1 MAVSRPSHGTHGPKS
16 GTQTRGSGAPSAEMS
31 LKTGCAGC
39 ADTEARDSWFATDDT
54 QRHARPALGAERG
67 SRTPSSELGRLPV
80 LSATVRRVQAIA
92 ESEDAGIGDMV
103 AALEADQGLATDL
116 LRYANS
122 AACARPLRARSIRAA
137 VTLVGRKAIAQL
149 AIEAATY
156 RFFQRAPGNGGRSI
170 GHLHLHAAA
179 VAGCAQSIAERTG
192 ANTDVAHLGGLLHDV
207 GKLVMPL
214 AFGNEALDAIAA
226 EYPGGRPA
234 RAAPSASSSASTTR
248 PPARSSPAPRRSRS
262 RGRAR
267 DRASTTAAPTGIT
280 IPSREAACVI
290 IADEIVGLAS
300 RPEPDY
306 ALLGP
311 ALEALGLCDED
322 FDDLALEAVRGG
334 KAGAAMAARVAEL
347 ERQARVDDLTGLLNR
362 RHWMATV
369 RRAVADR
376 EPGSVL
382 ICDIDHFKAVNDG
395 HGHATGDLVLTEVA
409 RHLAAQGVAGRLGG
423 DEFAV
428 WVPGTPGR
436 GDEAAAAVLDAIASA
451 FEGERDGLDVGVS
464 IGAASPGADADSL
477 SSVLSRA
484 DEALY
489 EAKRAGRG
497 RAVRY

>member
-1 MAVSRPSHGTHGPKS
+1 MVPK
-16 GTQTRGSGAPSAEMS
+16 
-31 LKTGCAGC
+31 L
-39 ADTEARDSWFATDDT
+39 TESPTDL
-54 QRHARPALGAERG
+54 RLEHAIER
-67 SRTPSSELGRLPV
+67 LGRLPV
-80 LSATVRRVQAIA
+80 LSATVRRVQLIA

-103 AALEADQGLATDL
+103 AALEADQGLAADL

-149 AIEAATY
+149 AVEAATF

-179 VAGCAQSIAERTG
+179 VAGTAQAIAERTG
-192 ANTDVAHLGGLLHDV
+192 ASTDVAHLGGLLHDV

-214 AFGNEALDAIAA
+214 AYGDDALDRIAA
-226 EYPGGRPA
+226 EHPAGAPRAAAERELFGVDHAEAGARVA
-234 RAAPSASSSASTTR
+234 RASQIEEPVELVIASHHGGASGIEV
-248 PPARSSPAPRRSRS
+248 ASP
-262 RGRAR
+262 
-267 DRASTTAAPTGIT
+267 
-280 IPSREAACVI
+280 EAACVI
-290 IADEIVGLAS
+290 IADEVVGLAS
-300 RPEPDY
+300 RTQPDY

-311 ALEALGLCDED
+311 ALERLGLCDED

-334 KAGAAMAARVAEL
+334 KGGAAMAARVAEL
-347 ERQARVDDLTGLLNR
+347 ERQARVDDLTGVLNR

-376 EPGSVL
+376 EAGSIL

-409 RHLAAQGVAGRLGG
+409 RHLSGQGVVGRLGG

-428 WVPGTPGR
+428 WVPGAQSR
-436 GDEAAAAVLDAIASA
+436 GDEAASTVLAAVAAG
-451 FEGERDGLDVGVS
+451 FPGELRVGVS
-464 IGAASPGADADSL
+464 IGAASPADGSDSL
-477 SSVLSRA
+477 SMVLSQA

>member
-1 MAVSRPSHGTHGPKS
+1 MVRNLTDTA
-16 GTQTRGSGAPSAEMS
+16 APQPDQRLESAI
-31 LKTGCAGC
+31 
-39 ADTEARDSWFATDDT
+39 
-54 QRHARPALGAERG
+54 ER
-67 SRTPSSELGRLPV
+67 LGRLPV
-80 LSATVRRVQAIA
+80 LSATVRRVQLIA

-103 AALEADQGLATDL
+103 CALEADQGLAADL

-149 AIEAATY
+149 ALEAATY

-179 VAGCAQSIAERTG
+179 VAGTAQAIAERTG
-192 ANTDVAHLGGLLHDV
+192 ASTDVAHLGGLLHDV

-214 AFGNEALDAIAA
+214 AFGTDALDEIAA
-226 EYPGGRPA
+226 EHPAGAPRAAAERKLLGVDHATAGAQVA
-234 RAAPSASSSASTTR
+234 RASQIEQPVELVIAYHHGGESGTEVASA
-248 PPARSSPAPRRSRS
+248 
-262 RGRAR
+262 
-267 DRASTTAAPTGIT
+267 
-280 IPSREAACVI
+280 EAACVI
-290 IADEIVGLAS
+290 IADEVIGLAT
-300 RPEPDY
+300 RAEPDY

-311 ALEALGLCDED
+311 ALERLELCDED

-334 KAGAAMAARVAEL
+334 KGGAAMAARVAEL
-347 ERQARVDDLTGLLNR
+347 ERQARVDDLTGVLNR

-369 RRAVADR
+369 RRAVADQ

-409 RHLAAQGVAGRLGG
+409 RHLAAQGVVGRLGG

-428 WVPGTPGR
+428 WVPGNPHR
-436 GDEAAAAVLDAIASA
+436 GDEAASAVLDAVADA
-451 FEGERDGLDVGVS
+451 FAGEREGLRVGVS
-464 IGAASPGADADSL
+464 IGAASPGDDAENL

>member
-1 MAVSRPSHGTHGPKS
+1 LVRPLTEPV
-16 GTQTRGSGAPSAEMS
+16 PPPVSAEQHLVS
-31 LKTGCAGC
+31 AV
-39 ADTEARDSWFATDDT
+39 E
-54 QRHARPALGAERG
+54 Q
-67 SRTPSSELGRLPV
+67 LGRLPV

-92 ESEDAGIGDMV
+92 ESEEAGIGDMV

-149 AIEAATY
+149 ALEAATF

-192 ANTDVAHLGGLLHDV
+192 AGVDVAHLGGLLHDV

-214 AFGNEALDAIAA
+214 AFGTATLDAIAA
-226 EYPGGRPA
+226 EHPAGALRAGTERKRLGVDHAAAGALIA
-234 RAAPSASSSASTTR
+234 RASQVETPVELAIAFHHGGVD
-248 PPARSSPAPRRSRS
+248 
-262 RGRAR
+262 GR
-267 DRASTTAAPTGIT
+267 T
-280 IPSREAACVI
+280 IPSPEAACVI

-311 ALEALGLCDED
+311 ALETLGLCDED

-369 RRAVADR
+369 RRAVSER

-382 ICDIDHFKAVNDG
+382 ICDIDHFKNVNDG
-395 HGHATGDLVLTEVA
+395 YGHATGDLVLTEVA
-409 RHLAAQGVAGRLGG
+409 RRLAAQGVAGRLGG

-428 WVPGTPGR
+428 WVPGGPRR
-436 GDEAAAAVLDAIASA
+436 GDEAAAAVLDAVASA
-451 FEGERDGLDVGVS
+451 FAGDEAGPAVGIS
-464 IGAASPGADADSL
+464 IGASSPAGDGESL
-477 SSVLSRA
+477 TVLLSRA

-497 RAVRY
+497 RAVRF

>member
-1 MAVSRPSHGTHGPKS
+1 MLRQLTATAP
-16 GTQTRGSGAPSAEMS
+16 PSAVPAEQR
-31 LKTGCAGC
+31 LAG
-39 ADTEARDSWFATDDT
+39 AVE
-54 QRHARPALGAERG
+54 Q
-67 SRTPSSELGRLPV
+67 LGRLPV

-149 AIEAATY
+149 AIEAATF

-179 VAGCAQSIAERTG
+179 VAGCAQGIAERTG
-192 ANTDVAHLGGLLHDV
+192 ANVDIAHLGGLLHDV

-214 AFGNEALDAIAA
+214 AFGTATLDAIAA
-226 EYPGGRPA
+226 EHPAGSLRAEAERKRLGVDHAAAGALVAAASRVETPVETAIAFHHGGA
-234 RAAPSASSSASTTR
+234 DGLTIAS
-248 PPARSSPAPRRSRS
+248 PE
-262 RGRAR
+262 G
-267 DRASTTAAPTGIT
+267 
-280 IPSREAACVI
+280 ACII
-290 IADEIVGLAS
+290 IADEIVGLVS

-311 ALEALGLCDED
+311 ALESLELCDED

-362 RHWMATV
+362 RHWLATV
-369 RRAVADR
+369 RRAVANH

-409 RHLAAQGVAGRLGG
+409 RHLSAQGVAGRLGG

-428 WVPGTPGR
+428 WVPGGSHR
-436 GDEAAAAVLDAIASA
+436 GDEAASAVLQAVAAAFADEDAAP
-451 FEGERDGLDVGVS
+451 DVGIS
-464 IGAASPGADADSL
+464 IGTASPIGDADSL
-477 SSVLSRA
+477 SLVLSRA

>member
-1 MAVSRPSHGTHGPKS
+1 MVRNLTETAAPVPDQRITDAV
-16 GTQTRGSGAPSAEMS
+16 
-31 LKTGCAGC
+31 
-39 ADTEARDSWFATDDT
+39 
-54 QRHARPALGAERG
+54 ER
-67 SRTPSSELGRLPV
+67 LGRLPV
-80 LSATVRRVQAIA
+80 LSATVRRVQLIA

-122 AACARPLRARSIRAA
+122 AACARPLRARNIRAA

-156 RFFQRAPGNGGRSI
+156 RFFARAPGNGGRSI

-179 VAGCAQSIAERTG
+179 VAGTAQGIADRTG
-192 ANTDVAHLGGLLHDV
+192 ANTDITHLGGLLHDV

-214 AFGNEALDAIAA
+214 AFGNEVMDAIAA
-226 EYPGGRPA
+226 EHQAGA
-234 RAAPSASSSASTTR
+234 SRAASERKLLGVDHAAAGAIVALASQVEEPVAIVIGNHHGGASGVHV
-248 PPARSSPAPRRSRS
+248 ASP
-262 RGRAR
+262 
-267 DRASTTAAPTGIT
+267 
-280 IPSREAACVI
+280 EAACVI
-290 IADEIVGLAS
+290 IADEVIGLAS
-300 RPEPDY
+300 RKEPDY

-311 ALEALGLCDED
+311 ALEMLGLCDED

-334 KAGAAMAARVAEL
+334 KGGAAMAARVAEL
-347 ERQARVDDLTGLLNR
+347 ERQARVDDLTGVLNR

-369 RRAVADR
+369 RRAVADN

-409 RHLAAQGVAGRLGG
+409 RHLAAQGVVGRLGG

-428 WVPGTPGR
+428 WVPGTPVR
-436 GDEAAAAVLDAIASA
+436 GDEAASAVLDAVAAA
-451 FEGERDGLDVGVS
+451 FADDTQGLHVGLS
-464 IGAASPGADADSL
+464 IGTASPGDEADSL
-477 SSVLSRA
+477 STVLSHA

-497 RAVRY
+497 RVVRY

>member
-1 MAVSRPSHGTHGPKS
+1 MARHLT
-16 GTQTRGSGAPSAEMS
+16 PSAAPQS
-31 LKTGCAGC
+31 
-39 ADTEARDSWFATDDT
+39 D
-54 QRHARPALGAERG
+54 QRLAQAVER
-67 SRTPSSELGRLPV
+67 LGRLPV
-80 LSATVRRVQAIA
+80 LSATVRRVQVIA

-103 AALEADQGLATDL
+103 AALEADQGLAADL

-137 VTLVGRKAIAQL
+137 VTLVGRKTIAQL
-149 AIEAATY
+149 AVEAATF

-179 VAGCAQSIAERTG
+179 VAGTAQGIAERTG
-192 ANTDVAHLGGLLHDV
+192 ASTDIAHLGGLLHDV

-214 AFGNEALDAIAA
+214 AFGDEALDSIAA
-226 EYPGGRPA
+226 EHPGGASRAGAERRLLGVDHAEAGALVA
-234 RAAPSASSSASTTR
+234 RASQIEAPVEQVIAFHHGGPSGIGIAS
-248 PPARSSPAPRRSRS
+248 P
-262 RGRAR
+262 
-267 DRASTTAAPTGIT
+267 
-280 IPSREAACVI
+280 EAACVI
-290 IADEIVGLAS
+290 IADEVVGLAS

-311 ALEALGLCDED
+311 ALEKLGLCDED

-334 KAGAAMAARVAEL
+334 KGGAAMAAKVAEL
-347 ERQARVDDLTGLLNR
+347 ERQARVDDLTGVLNR

-409 RHLAAQGVAGRLGG
+409 RTLSSQGVVGRLGG

-428 WVPGTPGR
+428 WVPGGPRR
-436 GDEAAAAVLDAIASA
+436 GDEAASAVLDSVAAA
-451 FEGERDGLDVGVS
+451 FAGEHPGLRVGVS
-464 IGAASPGADADSL
+464 IGTASPGDDADHL
-477 SSVLSRA
+477 SYPAEVRRRRRNASVNRR
-484 DEALY
+484 DT
-489 EAKRAGRG
+489 AGSEPSSHSVTTTSSPRG
-497 RAVRY
+497 TSWMQT

>member
-1 MAVSRPSHGTHGPKS
+1 MVRPITATAPASSVPAEERLAAAVE
-16 GTQTRGSGAPSAEMS
+16 Q
-31 LKTGCAGC
+31 
-39 ADTEARDSWFATDDT
+39 
-54 QRHARPALGAERG
+54 
-67 SRTPSSELGRLPV
+67 LGRLPV
-80 LSATVRRVQAIA
+80 LSATVRRVQLIA

-149 AIEAATY
+149 ALETATF

-170 GHLHLHAAA
+170 GHMHLHAAA
-179 VAGCAQSIAERTG
+179 VAGCAQAIAERTR
-192 ANTDVAHLGGLLHDV
+192 ANIDVAHLGGLLHDV

-214 AFGNEALDAIAA
+214 AFGTATLDAIAA
-226 EYPGGRPA
+226 EHPA
-234 RAAPSASSSASTTR
+234 GSL
-248 PPARSSPAPRRSRS
+248 
-262 RGRAR
+262 
-267 DRASTTAAPTGIT
+267 RASAERKRLGVDHAAAGALVAAA
-280 IPSREAACVI
+280 SRVEAAVEAAIAFHHGGPDGLTIASPESACII

-322 FDDLALEAVRGG
+322 FDDLALDAVRGG

-376 EPGSVL
+376 EPGTVL
-382 ICDIDHFKAVNDG
+382 ICDVDHFKAVNDG

-423 DEFAV
+423 DEFAL
-428 WVPGTPGR
+428 WVPGNARR
-436 GDEAAAAVLDAIASA
+436 GDEAAAAVLSAVASA
-451 FEGERDGLDVGVS
+451 FADEDSAPNVGVS
-464 IGAASPGADADSL
+464 IGSASPTDDTDSL
-477 SSVLSRA
+477 SLVLSRA

>member
-1 MAVSRPSHGTHGPKS
+1 MVRLVT
-16 GTQTRGSGAPSAEMS
+16 SA
-31 LKTGCAGC
+31 TPG
-39 ADTEARDSWFATDDT
+39 
-54 QRHARPALGAERG
+54 PALPAEQRLADAV
-67 SRTPSSELGRLPV
+67 EQLGRLPV

-149 AIEAATY
+149 AIEAATF
-156 RFFQRAPGNGGRSI
+156 RFFQAAPGNGGRSI

-179 VAGCAQSIAERTG
+179 VAGCAQAIAERTT
-192 ANTDVAHLGGLLHDV
+192 ANVDVAHLGGLLHDV

-214 AFGNEALDAIAA
+214 AFGTAALDAIAA
-226 EYPGGRPA
+226 EYPSGTLRAGAERKRLGVDHAAAGALVA
-234 RAAPSASSSASTTR
+234 RASQVETAVETAIAFHHGGTDGLTIASPESAC
-248 PPARSSPAPRRSRS
+248 
-262 RGRAR
+262 
-267 DRASTTAAPTGIT
+267 I
-280 IPSREAACVI
+280 I

-409 RHLAAQGVAGRLGG
+409 RHLAAQGIAGRLGG

-428 WVPGTPGR
+428 WVPGTPSH
-436 GDEAAAAVLDAIASA
+436 GDEAASAVLHAVAAAFAGEDATP
-451 FEGERDGLDVGVS
+451 DVGVS
-464 IGAASPGADADSL
+464 IGTASPATDTDSL
-477 SSVLSRA
+477 SLVLSRA

>member
-1 MAVSRPSHGTHGPKS
+1 MVRPMTP
-16 GTQTRGSGAPSAEMS
+16 TAPSA
-31 LKTGCAGC
+31 T
-39 ADTEARDSWFATDDT
+39 
-54 QRHARPALGAERG
+54 LGAER
-67 SRTPSSELGRLPV
+67 RLADAVEELGRLPV
-80 LSATVRRVQAIA
+80 LSATVRRVQVIA

-137 VTLVGRKAIAQL
+137 VTLVGRKTIAQL
-149 AIEAATY
+149 AIEAATF

-179 VAGCAQSIAERTG
+179 VAGCAQAIAERTG
-192 ANTDVAHLGGLLHDV
+192 ANMDVAHLGGLLHDV

-214 AFGNEALDAIAA
+214 AFGDEALDAIAA
-226 EYPGGRPA
+226 EHPAGAKRAGAERKVLGVDHAAAGGLVA
-234 RAAPSASSSASTTR
+234 LASKVETPVEQAIAFHHGG
-248 PPARSSPAPRRSRS
+248 PDGRS
-262 RGRAR
+262 
-267 DRASTTAAPTGIT
+267 
-280 IPSREAACVI
+280 IPSPETACVI
-290 IADEIVGLAS
+290 IADEIVGLSA

-369 RRAVADR
+369 RRAVAER

-409 RHLAAQGVAGRLGG
+409 RHLAAQGIAGRLGG

-436 GDEAAAAVLDAIASA
+436 GDEAASAVLQAVAAA
-451 FEGERDGLDVGVS
+451 FAGEEIGPAVGVS
-464 IGAASPGADADSL
+464 IGTASPGADTDSL
-477 SSVLSRA
+477 SLVLSRA

-497 RAVRY
+497 RVVRY

>member
-1 MAVSRPSHGTHGPKS
+1 MVRPLTA
-16 GTQTRGSGAPSAEMS
+16 TAPSA
-31 LKTGCAGC
+31 
-39 ADTEARDSWFATDDT
+39 
-54 QRHARPALGAERG
+54 ALGAER
-67 SRTPSSELGRLPV
+67 RLADAVEELGRLPV
-80 LSATVRRVQAIA
+80 LSATVRRVQVIA

-149 AIEAATY
+149 AIEAATF

-179 VAGCAQSIAERTG
+179 VAGCAQAIAERSG
-192 ANTDVAHLGGLLHDV
+192 ANIDIAHLGGLLHDV

-226 EYPGGRPA
+226 EHPAGAQRAGAERKILGVDHAAAGGLVA
-234 RAAPSASSSASTTR
+234 LASKVETPVEQAIAFHHGG
-248 PPARSSPAPRRSRS
+248 PDGRS
-262 RGRAR
+262 
-267 DRASTTAAPTGIT
+267 
-280 IPSREAACVI
+280 IPSPETACVI
-290 IADEIVGLAS
+290 IADEIVGLSA

-347 ERQARVDDLTGLLNR
+347 ERQASVDDLTGLLNR

-369 RRAVADR
+369 RRAVAER

-409 RHLAAQGVAGRLGG
+409 RHLAAQGTAGRLGG

-428 WVPGTPGR
+428 WVPGTPRR
-436 GDEAAAAVLDAIASA
+436 GDEAASAVLQAVAAA
-451 FEGERDGLDVGVS
+451 FAGEEAGPAVGVS
-464 IGAASPGADADSL
+464 IGTASPGTDTDSL
-477 SSVLSRA
+477 SLVLSRA

-497 RAVRY
+497 RVVRY

>member
-1 MAVSRPSHGTHGPKS
+1 MVRP
-16 GTQTRGSGAPSAEMS
+16 QTTAASP
-31 LKTGCAGC
+31 T
-39 ADTEARDSWFATDDT
+39 
-54 QRHARPALGAERG
+54 ALGAER
-67 SRTPSSELGRLPV
+67 RLADAVEELGRLPV
-80 LSATVRRVQAIA
+80 LSATVRRVQVIA

-149 AIEAATY
+149 ALEAATF
-156 RFFQRAPGNGGRSI
+156 RFFQAAPGNGGRSIGQLALHAGAAPGNGGPSI

-179 VAGCAQSIAERTG
+179 VAGCSQSIAERTR
-192 ANTDVAHLGGLLHDV
+192 AAVDVAHLGGLLHDV

-214 AFGNEALDAIAA
+214 AFGTAALDAIAA
-226 EYPGGRPA
+226 EHQAGSLRAAAERTRLGVDHAAAGALVA
-234 RAAPSASSSASTTR
+234 RASQVESAVE
-248 PPARSSPAPRRSRS
+248 
-262 RGRAR
+262 
-267 DRASTTAAPTGIT
+267 TAIGFHHGGADGQT
-280 IPSREAACVI
+280 IASREAACVI

-300 RPEPDY
+300 RAEPDY

-369 RRAVADR
+369 RRAVGEH

-395 HGHATGDLVLTEVA
+395 HGHATGDVVLTEVA

-423 DEFAV
+423 DEFAL
-428 WVPGTPGR
+428 WVPGGPAR
-436 GDEAAAAVLDAIASA
+436 GDDAASAVLHAVAEAFAGDAHAPA
-451 FEGERDGLDVGVS
+451 VGVS
-464 IGAASPGADADSL
+464 IGTASPSTAAES
-477 SSVLSRA
+477 
-484 DEALY
+484 
-489 EAKRAGRG
+489 
-497 RAVRY
+497 